1 MGQRSEG
8 RSTKVLIPEMKLKWD
23 TGKTKWELDKDGIRL
38 GSGVE
43 FIKMKLAN
51 CHSPSAH
58 SLYTPLIS

>member
-1 MGQRSEG
+1 
-8 RSTKVLIPEMKLKWD
+8 MKLKWD

-38 GSGVE
+38 GSGAE